1 MQLDIAI
8 LASHNGSNAKAIL
21 SNIKAGKL
29 IANPKV
35 IISNNPDANVLNTA
49 NEFDIPNYC
58 INRRKSPNL
67 DETIIQ
73 TLKDHDVNLI
83 VLAGYMKK
91 ISPAI
96 IQAYQNRILNIHPS
110 LLPKYG
116 GKGMYGINIHTA
128 VIKSQ
133 DTISGATIHLVNVE
147 YDKGKTLSQA
157 TIPRF
162 EQDTTQTL
170 ARRILAL
177 EHILY
182 TQTLIDIQED
192 LIILD

>member
-1 MQLDIAI
+1 MQLNIAL

-21 SNIKAGKL
+21 SNIKSGKL
-29 IANPKV
+29 KANPKI

-49 NEFDIPNYC
+49 TQFDIPNYC
-58 INRRKSPNL
+58 INRKNSPNL
-67 DETIIQ
+67 DQTILQ
-73 TLKDHDVNLI
+73 TLSAHDVNLI

-91 ISPAI
+91 ISPEI

-116 GKGMYGINIHTA
+116 GKGMYGLNIHKA
-128 VIKSQ
+128 VIVSA
-133 DTISGATIHLVNVE
+133 DTSSGATIHLVNE
-147 YDKGKTLSQA
+147 QYDKGRILSQA
-157 TIPRF
+157 TLPRY
-162 EQDTTQTL
+162 EKDTAKTL

-182 TQTLIDIQED
+182 TQTLIDI
-192 LIILD
+192 